1 MCHSPS
7 HYGVFCRSTSPGL
20 TPMALYDFIWTRK
33 KCKYSCLCW
42 HHRRVHL
49 HALILLFFP
58 VGQGLSDLACL
69 FPEHLP
75 GWTHFGLSHPYGWL
89 VQRDAPR
96 RRKPPAGVYRSQH
109 SPGSGLVALF
119 GAPVEGGRPPVHG
132 FLQEPTLACVS
143 LLPSLSVSPSSPH
156 GRCCGLIWLH
166 RKTAVIQQTPREI
179 WWQMGPDPGKLL
191 SAQIEISFSL
201 LLAEMK

>member
-89 VQRDAPR
+89 VKRDAPR
-96 RRKPPAGVYRSQH
+96 RRKPQLESTEAST
-109 SPGSGLVALF
+109 
-119 GAPVEGGRPPVHG
+119 APVRGWWPRLVRLWKEDG
-132 FLQEPTLACVS
+132 
-143 LLPSLSVSPSSPH
+143 LPDTASSRSPHLPVSPSSPASPSPPPPPMADVVVSFD
-156 GRCCGLIWLH
+156 CI
-166 RKTAVIQQTPREI
+166 
-179 WWQMGPDPGKLL
+179 GKLQWY
-191 SAQIEISFSL
+191 SKHPERYDDKWVQIPVNYFL
-201 LLAEMK
+201 LKSKFHSVCC